1 MENNEQM
8 MSDMDRAF
16 STRVAIIIII
26 IIIIIIVALSANI
39 RKLLR

>member
-26 IIIIIIVALSANI
+26 IIIIIVALSANI

>member
-8 MSDMDRAF
+8 MSEMDRAF
-16 STRVAIIIII
+16 SIHVANNICTQ
-26 IIIIIIVALSANI
+26 IIIIVALSANI